1 MRPPLPAPNVSAAGL
16 VITVAV
22 RARAGTR
29 AMISVAT
36 LMRTRAVD
44 PARTRAVDPARTR
57 GVVPG

>member
-1 MRPPLPAPNVSAAGL
+1 
-16 VITVAV
+16 
-22 RARAGTR
+22 
-29 AMISVAT
+29 MISVAT